1 MFGLG
6 KQRTK
11 LGRYID
17 KNGITQGWLESKT
30 GLNKNSVS
38 KLCGDDSYEPRP
50 STVQKVISSLRKHG
64 HDVRADD
71 FWG

>member
-6 KQRTK
+6 KPRTK
-11 LGRYID
+11 LGRFID
-17 KNGITQGWLESKT
+17 GSGLTQGWLEKKA

-38 KLCGDDSYEPRP
+38 KLCGDASYEPRAG
-50 STVQKVISSLRKHG
+50 TVQKIISALRKHG

-71 FWG
+71 FW